1 MYKEMIVVGDT
12 NKRIVVYPIIVLVI
26 LCGFYL
32 RVSNVFDQVPWD
44 GEDFMAGRILE
55 SKDIVINNSFPGVS
69 KPLWQLMVAFGYRV
83 MGFRLFVGS
92 LWAVY
97 FGTAIIAL
105 IYKLCQRLFNSDV
118 GFYAAL
124 FTASM
129 LTFIHVS
136 RLPRAPMAS
145 LFFMLFAANL
155 YLQYAKKRRIHVRE
169 IVFVG
174 VVAGFTITLH
184 SMYFIPCFF
193 I

>member
-1 MYKEMIVVGDT
+1 MIFVGDT
-12 NKRIVVYPIIVLVI
+12 NNRRVVYPIIALVI
-26 LCGFYL
+26 LFGFYL

-55 SKDIVINNSFPGVS
+55 SKDMVINSSFPGVS
-69 KPLWQLMVAFGYRV
+69 KPLWQLMIAFGYRV

-92 LWAVY
+92 LWSAY
-97 FGTAIIAL
+97 FGTTIIAL
-105 IYKLCQRLFNSDV
+105 IYKLCQRLFNNDI

-155 YLQYAKKRRIHVRE
+155 YLKFAKKGMDTCLGNGFGRVSS
-169 IVFVG
+169 G
-174 VVAGFTITLH
+174 VYHCFT
-184 SMYFIPCFF
+184 
-193 I
+193 

>member
-1 MYKEMIVVGDT
+1 MIFVGDT

-105 IYKLCQRLFNSDV
+105 IYKLCQRLFNLS
-118 GFYAAL
+118 L
-124 FTASM
+124 
-129 LTFIHVS
+129 IH
-136 RLPRAPMAS
+136 
-145 LFFMLFAANL
+145 
-155 YLQYAKKRRIHVRE
+155 I
-169 IVFVG
+169 
-174 VVAGFTITLH
+174 
-184 SMYFIPCFF
+184 
-193 I
+193 